1 MPQSTDFPK
10 SVEYESHNRTNCVT
24 LRVECCMLFMT
35 KSLSFSLSLSDISY
49 FGTRQSKA
57 LRLIILNVM
66 TVGGATI
73 SQIAASEKQKICVI
87 AKYRRSCTNFVWQND
102 KVSYVWQNLSLSL
115 SHFLLWNSAEQG
127 IQAYNIKGPWQ
138 LVGLIFHNAPLLLRC
153 YYGPK
158 LMYQLQ
164 NELSPSS
171 FRKILIPI
179 MLSLCFIR
187 FTL

>member
-1 MPQSTDFPK
+1 MKSGNPPKRERDVFILSSMKHLKNKSQVVMPQSTDFPK

-87 AKYRRSCTNFVWQND
+87 AKYRRSCTNFV
-102 KVSYVWQNLSLSL
+102 
-115 SHFLLWNSAEQG
+115 
-127 IQAYNIKGPWQ
+127 
-138 LVGLIFHNAPLLLRC
+138 
-153 YYGPK
+153 
-158 LMYQLQ
+158 
-164 NELSPSS
+164 
-171 FRKILIPI
+171 
-179 MLSLCFIR
+179 
-187 FTL
+187 